1 MSARHKIQLSAFLAI
16 AVLVGWCYIFFG
28 KDVLGIFQ
36 NDWVGDSIGV
46 PQTLSSSTP
55 LYNFIATVP
64 QQFVATGC
72 DSSLWQHNAEDE
84 KVSAPCIYL
93 TGVVEQVK
101 PEDDGDM
108 NIQLKPDSQ
117 YSVLLNSYNIK
128 EGAGNIGLEPI
139 CVVSPLRPAFKESCK
154 GYSSHVFIPAVGM
167 HIGVKGSYGQDK
179 HYWME
184 IHPVTSIDVL

>member
-1 MSARHKIQLSAFLAI
+1 MAHYRKLQLTVFLPI
-16 AVLVGWCYIFFG
+16 AVLVGSYFIFFG
-28 KDVLGIFQ
+28 KDKLHTFQ
-36 NDWVGDSIGV
+36 NDSTSA
-46 PQTLSSSTP
+46 PKTLNLSTTQ
-55 LYNFIATVP
+55 YDFIASIP
-64 QQFVATGC
+64 PQFVATGC
-72 DSSLWQHNAEDE
+72 DSSLWQYNAEEE

-93 TGVVEQVK
+93 TGVVQQVR

-117 YSVLLNSYNIK
+117 YSGLLNSYNSND
-128 EGAGNIGLEPI
+128 GGGNIGLEPI
-139 CVVSPLRPAFKESCK
+139 CVVRPSKTVFKKACK
-154 GYSSHVFIPAVGM
+154 GYSNHVTIPEVGM